1 MRRLPILG
9 SSGKQYWRSLNEL
22 QGSAEFE
29 ASLANEF
36 PEGATEPPSGVSRRN
51 FLSILGAS
59 VALATLAGC
68 RRPEEKILPYAKA
81 PEEVIPGNAL
91 YFATAIPFAGTAF
104 GLLVES
110 HEGRPTKIEG
120 NPRHPESLGATNLY
134 AQASVLDLYDPDRSQ
149 HPLERGEKRTWAEAS
164 AFLANLAELL
174 RQSKGKG
181 FGVLT
186 GDHRS
191 PTLAKMLARMR
202 ELFPEAK
209 VYRYEPFSRQNVRD
223 GAKLAF
229 GKVLEPVRDVAK
241 ARVIAAFDSDFLSLE
256 GSSIKHARGFAET
269 RKIEELQDA
278 KNLSRLYVV
287 ESSMTATGGVADHR
301 LRVRASEIAGFVFA
315 LAHELAQAHGVS
327 IDGDVLAA
335 LGAAQKTSNEKA
347 AAWVKAL
354 AKDLAANK
362 GRSLLVVGDRQPAAV
377 HAVVHLLNLALGNV
391 GTTVKFVPAFDETSD
406 GPDSLLALKKDAES
420 KSIETLLVLGGN
432 PVFDAPADV
441 EFGKLFGELATTIHV
456 GTHVNETAAAATWH
470 LNQAHYLE
478 SWGDVVAEDG
488 TASIIQPLIAPLYS
502 GKTDV
507 EVLAMITAIQG
518 SAYELVRATWK
529 EGLLDVDFERKWR
542 RALHDGF
549 VEGTAYRD
557 VVPEPNTAELPA
569 AIKATKDAGDGFEIT
584 FAPDVHAFD
593 GRFANNAWLQ
603 ELPDPIYKL
612 TWGNAALVSP
622 ATARELGVVDGQKI
636 RITIGGPIV
645 ELPVLIA
652 PGQADRSIGLT
663 AGLGRR
669 VVGRVGKDVG
679 VDVYPLRLSSGF
691 GFTTGAA
698 IEKAHGKVDLV
709 RTQEHFQMEGRQLVR
724 EATAEQLLADA
735 QVIRKM
741 DPISPP
747 LVSLWADWE
756 YKGHRWGMAVDL
768 SVCTGCAVCV
778 VACQAENNI
787 PVVGPDQVRLSREMH
802 WLRIDRYFEGS
813 QDDPVSVTQPITC
826 QHCENAPCEQVC
838 PVAATTHGP
847 EGLNDMV
854 YNRCIGTKYCGNNC
868 PYKVRRFNYFN
879 YTKREI
885 TEQRKLQYNPDVT
898 VRSRGVMEKCTF
910 CVQRINE
917 AKIAAKREGQERMP
931 TDAVVSACAQACP
944 TGAITFGDLNDTNS
958 AVAKK
963 LRLQNELGYRLLEY
977 LNVRPRIT
985 YLAKIRNLNP
995 ELESA

>member
-9 SSGKQYWRSLNEL
+9 SSGKQYWRSLGEL

-36 PEGATEPPSGVSRRN
+36 PEGATEAPSGVSRRN

-59 VALATLAGC
+59 AALATLAGC

-91 YFATAIPFAGTAF
+91 YFATALPFAGTAL

-120 NPRHPESLGATNLY
+120 NPRHPDSLGATNLY
-134 AQASVLDLYDPDRSQ
+134 AQATVLDLYDPDRSQ

-164 AFLANLAELL
+164 TFLASFGQGL
-174 RQSKGKG
+174 RTSGGKG
-181 FGVLT
+181 FAVLT
-186 GDHRS
+186 GAHRS
-191 PTLAKMLARMR
+191 PTLAKQLAKLQ
-202 ELFPEAK
+202 EVLPQAK
-209 VYRYEPFSRQNVRD
+209 VYAYEPLSRQNVRE

-229 GKVLEPVRDVAK
+229 GKLLEPVRDVAK
-241 ARVIAAFDSDFLSLE
+241 ARVIAAFDSDFLALE
-256 GSSIKHARGFAET
+256 GSAIKHARGFAET
-269 RKIEELQDA
+269 RKLDQVQDA

-287 ESSMTATGGVADHR
+287 ESSMTVTGGAADHR
-301 LRVRASEIAGFVFA
+301 LRMKSGEVAGFVFA
-315 LAHELAQAHGVS
+315 LAHELAQSHG
-327 IDGDVLAA
+327 ITLDGDVLAS
-335 LGAAQKTSNEKA
+335 LGAAKTTNGDKA

-362 GRSLLVVGDRQPAAV
+362 GQSLLLAGERQPASV
-377 HAVVHLLNLALGNV
+377 HAVVNLLNLALGNV
-391 GTTVKFVPAFDETSD
+391 GATVKFVPAFDEASD
-406 GPDSLLALKKDAES
+406 GPESLLALTKAIDAKDV
-420 KSIETLLVLGGN
+420 ETLLVLGGN
-432 PVFDAPADV
+432 PVFDAPADA
-441 EFGKLFGELATTIHV
+441 EFARAFGSLMTIHV
-456 GTHVNETAAAATWH
+456 GTHVNETAAVATWH

-488 TASIIQPLIAPLYS
+488 TASIIQPLIAPLYG
-502 GKTDV
+502 GKSDI
-507 EVLAMITAIQG
+507 EVVAAVAGIQG
-518 SAYELVRATWK
+518 SGYELVRATWK
-529 EGLLDVDFERKWR
+529 AGLLDVDFERKWR

-549 VEGTAYRD
+549 IDGTAHRD
-557 VVPEPNTAELPA
+557 VLPEASTADLGA
-569 AIKATKDAGDGFEIT
+569 AIKATKAADDGFEVT
-584 FAPDVHAFD
+584 FAPDVHAYD
-593 GRFANNAWLQ
+593 GRFANNGWLQ

-612 TWGNAALVSP
+612 TWGNAALISP
-622 ATARELGVVDGQKI
+622 ATARELNVTDGEHVTVDVGSG
-636 RITIGGPIV
+636 RV
-645 ELPVLIA
+645 SLPVIVA
-652 PGQADRSIGLT
+652 PGQADRSVALAIGQ
-663 AGLGRR
+663 GRR
-669 VVGRVGKDVG
+669 QVGRVGKDIG
-679 VDVYPLRLSSGF
+679 VDVFPLRTSAGF
-691 GFTTGAA
+691 GFVSGATVSKGPGTTN
-698 IEKAHGKVDLV
+698 LP

-724 EATAEQLLADA
+724 ETTSEELLADA

-747 LVSLWADWE
+747 LLSLWHDWE

-768 SVCTGCAVCV
+768 STCIGCAVCV

-787 PVVGPDQVRLSREMH
+787 PVVGPDQVLLSREMH
-802 WLRIDRYFEGS
+802 WLRIDRYFEGT
-813 QDDPVSVTQPITC
+813 QDDPVSVSQPMTC

-879 YTKREI
+879 FSKREI
-885 TEQRKLQYNPDVT
+885 TEQRKMQYNPDVT
-898 VRSRGVMEKCTF
+898 VRTRGVMEKCSF

-917 AKIAAKREGQERMP
+917 AKIAAKREGLDRVP
-931 TDAVVSACAQACP
+931 TDNVVSACAQACP
-944 TGAITFGDLNDTNS
+944 TGAITFGDLNDPNS
-958 AVAKK
+958 TVVKK
-963 LRLQNELGYRLLEY
+963 LSLQNELGYRLLDF